1 MKPEGMLR
9 PRLPDRSHLS
19 DEQASPDN
27 GAKLGKVAEWKPL
40 RLIRLLK
47 GLIMQDGPGITH
59 THTHART
66 HTHSDLEW
74 CRFKGVRW
82 MSPPDIWGQRPL
94 EVDYFFL
101 WCRCYILLRYR
112 WR

>member
-59 THTHART
+59 THTRT
-66 HTHSDLEW
+66 QTWNGAGLKE
-74 CRFKGVRW
+74 
-82 MSPPDIWGQRPL
+82 
-94 EVDYFFL
+94 
-101 WCRCYILLRYR
+101 
-112 WR
+112 